1 MSKRLRKKKSN
12 LWVGFIH
19 LVVIFVLVFGGYLLW
34 KSTGNKG
41 FDLQNYLSLDEWM
54 SFSQDTLEQED
65 LGYAG
70 LKGELAK
77 SLVKMNLK
85 MGKNFSFGKDVDG
98 SVLLKVRVQQS
109 QLDLTYMTL
118 VLKKAL
124 RAQGSSILEASVL
137 LENKENQIVARAK
150 DGQIY
155 TVSIGYLPG
164 VDTEVVSPKLAV
176 IVDDFGGYQGKLLA
190 NFCKADRRIA
200 FAVLP
205 NLPHATQVMNAA
217 LISGHEVLVHIP
229 MEPLSYPRNT
239 PGENAIMVDLD
250 DDEIRKRVRSYL
262 EILPKAVGANN
273 HMGSRATQ
281 DERVMSAVLDE
292 LKAAGL
298 FFVDSRTIATSVAYQ
313 LAREKLIP
321 TAKRDMFLDVPAS
334 SKDVVKTKVNTLA
347 RWKKDRKQVVVISH
361 CFDQER
367 LDNLLFFLDEAKKLG
382 FEIVPVSKL
391 FAYENKY

>member
-164 VDTEVVSPKLAV
+164 LLQHIAGVDIARLLTHRPK
-176 IVDDFGGYQGKLLA
+176 
-190 NFCKADRRIA
+190 
-200 FAVLP
+200 
-205 NLPHATQVMNAA
+205 
-217 LISGHEVLVHIP
+217 
-229 MEPLSYPRNT
+229 
-239 PGENAIMVDLD
+239 
-250 DDEIRKRVRSYL
+250 
-262 EILPKAVGANN
+262 
-273 HMGSRATQ
+273 
-281 DERVMSAVLDE
+281 
-292 LKAAGL
+292 
-298 FFVDSRTIATSVAYQ
+298 
-313 LAREKLIP
+313 
-321 TAKRDMFLDVPAS
+321 
-334 SKDVVKTKVNTLA
+334 
-347 RWKKDRKQVVVISH
+347 
-361 CFDQER
+361 
-367 LDNLLFFLDEAKKLG
+367 NLLHLILLQALTIVLRSTTFAGRGELLRRQSARCNKLKICKTSFLL
-382 FEIVPVSKL
+382 
-391 FAYENKY
+391 

>member
-155 TVSIGYLPG
+155 TVSIG
-164 VDTEVVSPKLAV
+164 TSSTHSW
-176 IVDDFGGYQGKLLA
+176 
-190 NFCKADRRIA
+190 R
-200 FAVLP
+200 
-205 NLPHATQVMNAA
+205 
-217 LISGHEVLVHIP
+217 GHRP
-229 MEPLSYPRNT
+229 
-239 PGENAIMVDLD
+239 
-250 DDEIRKRVRSYL
+250 
-262 EILPKAVGANN
+262 
-273 HMGSRATQ
+273 
-281 DERVMSAVLDE
+281 
-292 LKAAGL
+292 
-298 FFVDSRTIATSVAYQ
+298 TSHP
-313 LAREKLIP
+313 P
-321 TAKRDMFLDVPAS
+321 TKKSSSSNPPAS
-334 SKDVVKTKVNTLA
+334 PDYRASQHHLRRQRGTLEKA
-347 RWKKDRKQVVVISH
+347 IGSM
-361 CFDQER
+361 
-367 LDNLLFFLDEAKKLG
+367 
-382 FEIVPVSKL
+382 
-391 FAYENKY
+391 